1 MYHYAWWR
9 GGARQ
14 DADPL
19 KRNLRQGLIKTDSSI
34 LAWVAHEPAGEGG
47 QLSRRKKGGYYYSG
61 TDFPAGRRL
70 GREVDYYG
78 ETFSTGFPAG
88 RGEGRDCGLFPS
100 SFKLGGVNRN
110 VGGLHRLSGPAWK
123 YADRAAAVTE
133 RMTCIHVPIG
143 LTRDV
148 ATRYTQRLGA
158 TVRREEPARLRR
170 AHSYPGAGVSP
181 TASLG
186 IV

>member
-1 MYHYAWWR
+1 M
-9 GGARQ
+9 
-14 DADPL
+14 
-19 KRNLRQGLIKTDSSI
+19 
-34 LAWVAHEPAGEGG
+34 
-47 QLSRRKKGGYYYSG
+47 
-61 TDFPAGRRL
+61 
-70 GREVDYYG
+70 
-78 ETFSTGFPAG
+78 
-88 RGEGRDCGLFPS
+88 
-100 SFKLGGVNRN
+100 
-110 VGGLHRLSGPAWK
+110 GGLHRLSGPAWEH
-123 YADRAAAVTE
+123 ADWAAAVTE

-186 IV
+186 ITRTSSSGRSINMGAGKITTE